1 MSAGQKLQLPMFQ
14 PGLFETGA
22 GGPWLLG
29 ARCRKCGRGFY
40 PRAARCLDCLAG
52 DLAPER
58 LSRDGTL
65 ECFTT
70 VHMPSSRMAPPYCV
84 GYVRLPDG
92 LRVFAPITADD
103 RALTVGMA
111 MRLAEYRLGHE
122 PDESLA
128 YCFVPVEP

>member
-1 MSAGQKLQLPMFQ
+1 MSIGGVQQLPMFQ

-29 ARCRKCGRGFY
+29 GRCRKCGRTFY

-52 DLAPER
+52 DIEPTR
-58 LSRDGTL
+58 LSRDGRL

-70 VHMPSSRMAPPYCV
+70 VHMPSLRIAPPYCV
-84 GYVRLPDG
+84 GYVRLPEG
-92 LRVFAPITADD
+92 LRVFAPIAAAGH
-103 RALTVGMA
+103 ALAVGMA
-111 MRLAEYRLGHE
+111 MKLAEYRLGRE

-128 YCFVPVEP
+128 YCFVPV